1 MTASTSLAPPLPADP
16 SGGLEE
22 QRLNAL
28 RSLADLNEKLLELR
42 TALILPGTEIP
53 ELGKRKRGADDEVD
67 EEYLRSA
74 AQDSLAI
81 VDA

>member
-1 MTASTSLAPPLPADP
+1 LTASTSLAPPLPIDP
-16 SGGLEE
+16 SGGLER
-22 QRLNAL
+22 QRLAAL

-42 TALILPGTEIP
+42 TALVLPGTEVP
-53 ELGKRKRGADDEVD
+53 ELGKRKRGDEDEVD

-74 AQDSLAI
+74 AKDSLAI